1 MTITYSLEVSNARL
15 CGFTN
20 LLLRWKGS
28 MYKYLWREVII
39 FLIFY
44 YSLSVLYRYLLA
56 QAEKRVFEEISV
68 YCAAFTDLIPLSFV
82 LAFYVSQVVARW
94 WAQYEAIPWPDRTA
108 LMIASFVHGTDERSR
123 MIRRTLG
130 RYLILMQVITF
141 QAVSTAIKK
150 RFPTED
156 HLLEAGLMTEEERKQ
171 YDKLKNQLGT
181 KWWLPA
187 QWFSALTLRAQKE
200 RRIKD
205 SIQMQALLNE
215 MLTFRGLCGTML
227 SYDWISLP
235 LAYTQVVTIATY
247 TYFVAQ
253 LMGRQYLDPD
263 MGYTGYIIDLYVP
276 VFTLLQ
282 FFFYVG
288 WLKATEELINPYGED
303 DDDFELNW
311 TLERNMQIVFLI
323 VDHLHSQHPRL
334 KRDIFWEDLEP
345 RLPHTK
351 VSQLYQRSYN
361 PQIGSAANLEFGSN
375 DASFIPLE
383 TTIEQD
389 RQENVYNT
397 PTEELAAPSR
407 FFRDFWSGSL
417 RLNSRSHKISESGEG
432 ATSIASGKTHQK
444 GVHHITKTTFAKH
457 QGITSGQY
465 GSTGETSSG
474 TLAQFPAPLIL
485 KYPFSNLSQRRNKL
499 NRLKNQ
505 YQRLETSD
513 SDLTSSMDN
522 SVPRVFMRHGTTF
535 AGPSAFTVSNPY
547 FTAANSAQGN
557 FSDSFSMLPSDNLT
571 PSLSVPNSPM
581 PPIPEESSSTI
592 FNDESRIPLIPVSL
606 EQISDGMTHTK
617 MAPILEENS
626 SSETV
631 VVVEQGTSKMSE
643 DLNNLPIV
651 QHSPAEENVLESE
664 ETKASH
670 FHLDNNGS
678 NISYAVERSPIET
691 QEYESC
697 CSVDSESS
705 DSDNIKIS
713 ESKSSNKIGKGH
725 SKKR

>member
-1 MTITYSLEVSNARL
+1 M
-15 CGFTN
+15 
-20 LLLRWKGS
+20 KQ
-28 MYKYLWREVII
+28 
-39 FLIFY
+39 FLG
-44 YSLSVLYRYLLA
+44 
-56 QAEKRVFEEISV
+56 
-68 YCAAFTDLIPLSFV
+68 LI
-82 LAFYVSQVVARW
+82 
-94 WAQYEAIPWPDRTA
+94 A
-108 LMIASFVHGTDERSR
+108 LMIASFVHGADERSR

-263 MGYTGYIIDLYVP
+263 MGYTGYVIDLYVP

-288 WLKATEELINPYGED
+288 WLKVAEELINPYGED

-311 TLERNMQIVFLI
+311 TLERNIQIVFLI

-345 RLPHTK
+345 QLPHTK
-351 VSQLYQRSYN
+351 VSQLYHRSYN

-389 RQENVYNT
+389 RQENIYNT
-397 PTEELAAPSR
+397 PTVELSGPSR
-407 FFRDFWSGSL
+407 FFRDLWSGSL
-417 RLNSRSHKISESGEG
+417 HLNPQSGKISDD
-432 ATSIASGKTHQK
+432 ATLITNGKTHQK
-444 GVHHITKTTFAKH
+444 GVHYTTKKTSAKRH
-457 QGITSGQY
+457 GQY
-465 GSTGETSSG
+465 GSTGATSSG
-474 TLAQFPAPLIL
+474 SMDPVPAPIIL

-505 YQRLETSD
+505 YRRLETSD
-513 SDLTSSMDN
+513 SDVTSSMDN
-522 SVPRVFMRHGTTF
+522 SVPRVFMRHGTSF
-535 AGPSAFTVSNPY
+535 AGPSASNPY
-547 FTAANSAQGN
+547 TAASSARSYT
-557 FSDSFSMLPSDNLT
+557 SDNYSILPSDSLT

-592 FNDESRIPLIPVSL
+592 VIDESRICLMPVSL
-606 EQISDGMTHTK
+606 EETSGGMTHTK

-631 VVVEQGTSKMSE
+631 VAVEPGTSKMSE
-643 DLNNLPIV
+643 HMNNFPIV
-651 QHSPAEENVLESE
+651 QDSPAEENVSESD
-664 ETKASH
+664 ETKASNSD
-670 FHLDNNGS
+670 LENSGS
-678 NISYAVERSPIET
+678 DISHAVERSPIDT
-691 QEYESC
+691 QRYESC
-697 CSVDSESS
+697 CSVDSENS
-705 DSDNIKIS
+705 DSGDTKIRESKKIS
-713 ESKSSNKIGKGH
+713 KVGKGH